1 MEENEKINFTIL
13 SKWISLCA
21 MRGSGKSG
29 MQWYLVMAEKHKFY
43 KVFCISPTNVTNGFY
58 DDFIKKENIFSKW
71 SDEWV
76 QE

>member
-1 MEENEKINFTIL
+1 
-13 SKWISLCA
+13 
-21 MRGSGKSG
+21 
-29 MQWYLVMAEKHKFY
+29 MAEKHKFY